1 MTAVRSKPSSPL
13 PPHPSS
19 KAISNVGM
27 TPDYEPAAADAGK
40 AKLEIASTMP
50 RRNHGRYGVAPC
62 RESAA
67 LTAAAQGYANW
78 LAYYNRVGHW
88 GDSKARAAAAGF
100 TGTLVG
106 SPTHGGWRGLGEIT
120 HHGSRTIYD
129 AFRCWEESDGHR
141 FGMTDPLYDSCG
153 FGYAVNRKK
162 LYGSGFS
169 ATAARHTLN
178 SSAPPRQQPR
188 FPAARSAVSYTQP
201 RACPGGVCG
210 QSFYPQRQY
219 VQQPQQWQY
228 QRPGLLDGG
237 GKCD

>member
-1 MTAVRSKPSSPL
+1 VVSLPLTETSEDFQQATAVQEQQESAMVQACNQVR
-13 PPHPSS
+13 
-19 KAISNVGM
+19 A
-27 TPDYEPAAADAGK
+27 
-40 AKLEIASTMP
+40 
-50 RRNHGRYGVAPC
+50 RYGVAPC

-153 FGYAVNRKK
+153 FGYAVNRNGETVWVG
-162 LYGSGFS
+162 LLGNSRTPHAQFVS
-169 ATAARHTLN
+169 AAPAATAI
-178 SSAPPRQQPR
+178 
-188 FPAARSAVSYTQP
+188 PAARSAVSYTQP

-210 QSFYPQRQY
+210 QAFYPQRQY

-228 QRPGLLDGG
+228 QRPGLFGWRR
-237 GKCD
+237 